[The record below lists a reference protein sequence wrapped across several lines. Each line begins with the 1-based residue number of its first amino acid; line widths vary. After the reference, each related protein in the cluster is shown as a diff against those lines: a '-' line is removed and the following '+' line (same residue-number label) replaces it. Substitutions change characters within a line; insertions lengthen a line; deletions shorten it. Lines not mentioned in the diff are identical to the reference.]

1 MVELVQLLE
10 QVLGEALAEVLT
22 ELVLAEVLELVLE
35 LEVLAEVA
43 VAKPV
48 PELEPL
54 EAAERVHS
62 DGCPTLG
69 RIAHATPGC
78 AGSQQYDAAP

>member
-1 MVELVQLLE
+1 MELVLL
-10 QVLGEALAEVLT
+10 LLAEVLAVLELELAE
-22 ELVLAEVLELVLE
+22 ELVLELELELE

-43 VAKPV
+43 VAEQV

-69 RIAHATPGC
+69 RTAHATPGF

>member
-1 MVELVQLLE
+1 MVLVQELE
-10 QVLGEALAEVLT
+10 LGLVLEPGQEPELT
-22 ELVLAEVLELVLE
+22 QVLAEVAQEPE

-43 VAKPV
+43 AAERV

-54 EAAERVHS
+54 VAAEPVHS

-69 RIAHATPGC
+69 RTAHATPGF